1 MEQVTGKN
9 KKIYVIAI
17 VALIIIAGIVITAVW
32 GFNKELKYKQSQ
44 SINIYVEQKVE
55 KNKIKDIVNQVLGKN
70 NMVQTVEIYEDMVTI
85 RAEEISEEQKN
96 DIVNKVKE
104 IYEFEQKAEDT
115 NIKPISAVRI
125 RDMYKQYILP
135 FIITEMLVLAY
146 MLVRYYN
153 RDTLKVIV
161 RTVLVPV
168 IAELTLLSIIAITR
182 IPVGR
187 IVPILVILVYIGAI
201 LYVVKKEEIE
211 RPETEE

>member
-55 KNKIKDIVNQVLGKN
+55 KNKIKDIVNQVLG
-70 NMVQTVEIYEDMVTI
+70 
-85 RAEEISEEQKN
+85 KN